1 MTASPPRPSPTSKR
15 HSLLGRALLA
25 TIPPILI
32 LGGITTAVVGIVV
45 AEVVSD
51 TISASARAELH
62 SQTDR
67 LERFLGE
74 RRAYLEIIA
83 RSGELTSGDL
93 LRIKAHLPREQAA
106 LSHAFESLNFDELDG
121 TVHPANGPT
130 FNVADRAYWP
140 RVLRGEV
147 VLGELVVSRA
157 THRRIALIIVP
168 VRSDDGRLIGA
179 LAGTALIDETLAS
192 IASSTLALDSISGVV
207 SSRGELLAGNPIT
220 AALARTESEW
230 TQRSDD
236 SESRRIELAD
246 GNYIAWAST
255 VRGPDWRYIIA
266 WPEDSL
272 FGPSRTLRLIVLT
285 LVLLAVI
292 GALVAAS
299 SLRRGLARPVNEIA
313 NALNRYAE
321 DPRVRSPANGPTELA
336 RLADTFNA
344 VADRLEAETR
354 TRQKLEA
361 ELAQHQRL
369 ESIGRL
375 AGGIA
380 HDFNNL
386 LTIIL
391 TLIELV
397 KSQVQDEDIR
407 ADLDAMNEAGQQAAG
422 LTAQL
427 LAFARRG
434 HRQSQVIVID
444 DLITSL
450 TGVLRRLLPGSVTLD
465 IRTSAPGRKV
475 DLDPTELMQV
485 LINLCINARD
495 AMPNGGPVTI
505 TTSLENQT
513 IVLAVSDQGTGIPA
527 QTLPHIF
534 EPFFTTKELGRGTG
548 LGLATCFGIVTRA
561 GGTIHAE
568 STIGTGTTFIVR
580 LPMTDR
586 APSAV
591 VAATPSQAAAK
602 RHILLVEDEPLVRE
616 TTRLLLERAGHTV
629 VATDSAATARTT
641 LNETF
646 DLVLTD
652 LKMPGESGA
661 SLAAWAVT
669 TYPRLRVVM
678 MSGFFDAEDLSSLQA
693 DPRVA
698 FIAKPFEPNALLS
711 LLNKDLG

>member
-1 MTASPPRPSPTSKR
+1 
-15 HSLLGRALLA
+15 LLA

-32 LGGITTAVVGIVV
+32 LGGITTAVVGTLV

-51 TISASARAELH
+51 TIAASARAELH

-74 RRAYLEIIA
+74 RRSYLEIIA
-83 RSGELTSGDL
+83 RSDALKSGDL
-93 LRIKAHLPREQAA
+93 SRIKAHLQREHAF
-106 LSHAFESLNFDELDG
+106 LDHAFERLNFNALDG
-121 TVHPANGPT
+121 TVHPSVGAT
-130 FNVADRAYWP
+130 FNVADRPYWQ
-140 RVLRGEV
+140 RVQRGEV
-147 VLGELVVSRA
+147 VMGELVISRG
-157 THRRIALIIVP
+157 TQRRIALIIVP
-168 VRSDDGRLIGA
+168 IRSAEGRLVGA

-192 IASSTLALDSISGVV
+192 IASSTLALDSISGLV
-207 SSRGELLAGNPIT
+207 SSQGEVLAGSPIT
-220 AALARTESEW
+220 AALASTETEW
-230 TQRSDD
+230 AQRSDGT
-236 SESRRIELAD
+236 ESRRIQLDD
-246 GNYIAWAST
+246 GSYIAWAST
-255 VRGPDWRYIIA
+255 VRGPNWRYIIA

-292 GALVAAS
+292 GALIAAS
-299 SLRRGLARPVNEIA
+299 ALRRGLARPVNEIT

-344 VADRLEAETR
+344 VADRLEAETHA
-354 TRQKLEA
+354 RQKLEA
-361 ELAQHQRL
+361 ELAQNQRL
-369 ESIGRL
+369 ESVGRL

-391 TLIELV
+391 TLIDLV
-397 KSQVQDEDIR
+397 KSQVQDEAIR

-450 TGVLRRLLPGSVTLD
+450 TGVLRRLLPESVTLD
-465 IRTSAPGRKV
+465 IRPSAPGARV

-495 AMPNGGPVTI
+495 AMPSGGPVTI

-513 IVLAVSDQGTGIPA
+513 IVIAVADRGTGIPA
-527 QTLPHIF
+527 ETLPHIF

-568 STIGTGTTFIVR
+568 STIGTGTTFLVR
-580 LPMTDR
+580 LPTTDR
-586 APSAV
+586 ALSKAVPVAPAQASAK
-591 VAATPSQAAAK
+591 Q
-602 RHILLVEDEPLVRE
+602 RILLVEDEALVRE
-616 TTRLLLERAGHTV
+616 TTRLLLERSGHIV
-629 VATDSAATARTT
+629 VTADSAASARAR
-641 LNETF
+641 LDDTF
-646 DLVLTD
+646 DLLLTD
-652 LKMPGESGA
+652 LMMPGENGA
-661 SLAAWAVT
+661 SLATWALE

-678 MSGFFDAEDLSSLQA
+678 MSGFFDAEDLTTLEA

-698 FIAKPFEPNALLS
+698 FIAKPFEPNALLGKLHAAS
-711 LLNKDLG
+711 S